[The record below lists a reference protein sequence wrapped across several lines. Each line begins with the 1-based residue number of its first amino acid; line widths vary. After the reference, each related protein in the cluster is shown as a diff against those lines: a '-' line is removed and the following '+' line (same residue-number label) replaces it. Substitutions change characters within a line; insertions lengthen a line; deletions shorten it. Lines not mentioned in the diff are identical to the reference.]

1 MKNITVLNY
10 IPNKKE
16 GTSLLAWFDFRVEY
30 TPEKWEIF
38 RQLPYFKGKEGY
50 RGNFITMPSFKRN
63 EIFVKYFER
72 AGIKD
77 LLVEFAS
84 KANDYYVA
92 AQYSPVGAPPL
103 AKEMNLNDEVSM
115 LF

>member
-38 RQLPYFKGKEGY
+38 RQLPYFKGKED
-50 RGNFITMPSFKRN
+50 RGNFITMPSFKRD
-63 EIFVKYFER
+63 EIYVKYFER
-72 AGIKD
+72 SSLKD
-77 LLVEFAS
+77 LLIEFTS
-84 KANDYYVA
+84 KANDYHTA
-92 AQYSPVGAPPL
+92 ARYTPVQAMPM
-103 AKEMNLNDEVSM
+103 AKEMNLNDEAEM

>member
-16 GTSLLAWFDFRVEY
+16 NTSLLAWFDFRVDY

-38 RQLPYFKGKEGY
+38 RQLPYFKGKDN
-50 RGNFITMPSFKRN
+50 RNFVTMPSFKRN
-63 EIFVKYFER
+63 EIYVKYFER
-72 AGIKD
+72 SSIKE
-77 LLVEFAS
+77 LLIEFTS
-84 KANDYYVA
+84 KANDYHTA
-92 AQYSPVGAPPL
+92 AQYSPVGEPPL
-103 AKEMNLNDEVSM
+103 AKEMTLDDEVSM